1 MIGQWKAQ
9 FRRMMLSP
17 GFETPEEECAAIL
30 AKLTAD
36 GSFADVD
43 YADKQP
49 NYWGVIPHFERTM
62 ALFQNRRVQN
72 TPELR
77 ERALTALRFWLA

>member
-36 GSFADVD
+36 G
-43 YADKQP
+43 
-49 NYWGVIPHFERTM
+49 I
-62 ALFQNRRVQN
+62 
-72 TPELR
+72 LR
-77 ERALTALRFWLA
+77 GAGMMKK